1 MIGLNEKKKSK
12 VRRTMEKL
20 KETKTWIAGLQ
31 WFFFIFAN
39 IVVIPITVGEAFG
52 LSKVEIV
59 PLLQLSFIVTGLA
72 CLAQVLFGHK
82 RPIMEGQSGLWWG
95 IFLTLVTTTSA
106 QGMSLT
112 ELGGSLALGV
122 IIAGVITILIGLSGI
137 GPIIAKL
144 FTTGVMGVF
153 MFLLGL
159 TLIQI
164 FLQGMLGIP
173 FGDAEEAQIRL
184 PVAALGIFIALI
196 VMIISI
202 KSPVKIRSYALLIGI
217 VMGWIIYRLIF
228 GNEDAVY
235 SANTSISLFPL
246 GSLHWNTGVIITTV
260 VAGILNT
267 SNTFGSLKGSDS
279 LVGKETTKK
288 DYLTSFSFTGLA
300 TVAAGGF
307 GLVPYAP
314 FVSSIGFLRQT
325 EIYERMPLIIG
336 SFIFFMMGVIQP
348 VGVFFSTLPL
358 SIGSAVLFVAYLQ
371 MFTSSIEFLKDI
383 TVNTMNVYRVA
394 IPIFVGAIIMT
405 FPASYFES
413 LPAQLR
419 PFLSNGL
426 LVGIVLSLVLE
437 NIVDWEKVK

>member
-1 MIGLNEKKKSK
+1 
-12 VRRTMEKL
+12 MEKL
-20 KETKTWIAGLQ
+20 KEAKNWIAGLQ

-52 LSKVEIV
+52 LSKTETV

-106 QGMSLT
+106 QGMTLS

-122 IIAGVITILIGLSGI
+122 IIAGLITILIGLSGI
-137 GPIIAKL
+137 GPAIAKL
-144 FTTGVMGVF
+144 FTKSVMGVF

-173 FGDAEEAQIRL
+173 FGNADNGKIQL
-184 PVAALGIFIALI
+184 PVAALGIFIALV
-196 VMIISI
+196 VMVISI

-217 VMGWIIYRLIF
+217 ILGWLVYRLIF

-246 GSLHWNTGVIITTV
+246 GSLHWNTGVIMTTV
-260 VAGILNT
+260 IAGILNT
-267 SNTFGSLKGSDS
+267 SNTFGALKGSDS
-279 LVGKETTKK
+279 LVGKETTNK
-288 DYLTSFSFTGLA
+288 DYLSSFSFTGLA
-300 TVAAGGF
+300 TVAAGMF

-325 EIYERMPLIIG
+325 EIYERLPFIIG
-336 SFIFFMMGVIQP
+336 SFLFFMMGVIQP
-348 VGVFFSTLPL
+348 IGVFFSTLPL

-371 MFTSSIEFLKDI
+371 MFTSSIEFFKDI
-383 TVNTMNVYRVA
+383 TVNTLNVYRVA
-394 IPIFVGAIIMT
+394 IPVFVGAIIMT

-413 LPAQLR
+413 LPTQIR

-426 LVGIVLSLVLE
+426 LVGIVLALLLE
-437 NIVDWEKVK
+437 NVVKWEKLK

>member
-1 MIGLNEKKKSK
+1 
-12 VRRTMEKL
+12 
-20 KETKTWIAGLQ
+20 
-31 WFFFIFAN
+31 
-39 IVVIPITVGEAFG
+39 
-52 LSKVEIV
+52 
-59 PLLQLSFIVTGLA
+59 
-72 CLAQVLFGHK
+72 
-82 RPIMEGQSGLWWG
+82 WG

-173 FGDAEEAQIRL
+173 LGDADEARIRL
-184 PVAALGIFIALI
+184 PVAALGIFIVLT

-202 KSPVKIRSYALLIGI
+202 KSPVIRRSYALLIGI
-217 VMGWIIYRLIF
+217 VMGWITYRLIF

-260 VAGILNT
+260 VAGILST
-267 SNTFGSLKGSDS
+267 SKTFRALMCSESLI
-279 LVGKETTKK
+279 GKTTTTKAI
-288 DYLTSFSFTGLA
+288 LTSFSFTGLA
-300 TVAAGGF
+300 SVASGGF

-314 FVSSIGFLRQT
+314 FVSSIGFLRQ
-325 EIYERMPLIIG
+325 
-336 SFIFFMMGVIQP
+336 
-348 VGVFFSTLPL
+348 
-358 SIGSAVLFVAYLQ
+358 
-371 MFTSSIEFLKDI
+371 
-383 TVNTMNVYRVA
+383 
-394 IPIFVGAIIMT
+394 
-405 FPASYFES
+405 
-413 LPAQLR
+413 
-419 PFLSNGL
+419 
-426 LVGIVLSLVLE
+426 
-437 NIVDWEKVK
+437 